1 MGEEVVLPLLVI
13 YRIAVQIGLSLKD
26 VAMKAFD
33 VLPGGLYAGSCN
45 LSSNSS
51 VCRREDE
58 LVGGGKD
65 HLASCTVSASLKR
78 KGKVQAGPVTLTVG
92 CF

>member
-33 VLPGGLYAGSCN
+33 VLPGG
-45 LSSNSS
+45 S
-51 VCRREDE
+51 VCRE
-58 LVGGGKD
+58 L
-65 HLASCTVSASLKR
+65 
-78 KGKVQAGPVTLTVG
+78 
-92 CF
+92 

>member
-1 MGEEVVLPLLVI
+1 M
-13 YRIAVQIGLSLKD
+13 
-26 VAMKAFD
+26 
-33 VLPGGLYAGSCN
+33 
-45 LSSNSS
+45 
-51 VCRREDE
+51 CRREIE